1 MPRQFQPAE
10 IFRILADHR
19 VDYVLFGAPLHGS
32 NLRTG
37 DTDICPS
44 SSRDNLDR
52 LASALYEMG
61 ALIRTP
67 DAPSGLPFT
76 CDADFLERVT
86 ILNLVTPFGDFDLSF
101 KPSGTEG
108 FEDLRR
114 DLVRYE
120 IAGVTVPVASLADV
134 IRSKEAAGREKD
146 RQQLPTLYLLLREVQ
161 RRQRSR
167 IPTEPKHRSDQ
178 PKNK

>member
-10 IFRILADHR
+10 IFRILAEHR
-19 VDYVLFGAPLHGS
+19 VDYVVIGALAATLHGS

-44 SSRDNLDR
+44 PKRENLER
-52 LASALYEMG
+52 LAAALSEMG

-67 DAPSGLPFT
+67 DAPSGLPFA
-76 CDADFLERVT
+76 CDVEFLERVA

-101 KPSGTEG
+101 KPSGTDG
-108 FEDLRR
+108 FEDLER

-120 IAGVTVPVASLADV
+120 VAGVTVPVASLADV
-134 IRSKEAAGREKD
+134 IRSKEAAAREKD
-146 RQQLPTLYLLLREVQ
+146 RQQLPTLHLLLREIQ
-161 RRQRSR
+161 AR
-167 IPTEPKHRSDQ
+167 EAGSDSE
-178 PKNK
+178 